1 GDIMIKVRNIY
12 VLVTKELKKL
22 TRVPAHL
29 FQAILFPIV
38 LTGAFGLAFGSFGR
52 TGNEITFTIG
62 IVNNDRTEWAEYFIG
77 NISEN
82 TLLVEILYED
92 QEIALQD
99 LRQGKIDAVVK
110 IPKNFHN
117 SIESFWDQP
126 NNASAWKIAE
136 VELFVDQGS
145 FTGTNTIPPLTQQ
158 ALQKTLHGEQVTTT
172 PQPVYIGTPSQI
184 SVEHYTQFDY
194 MAPGMFAFAAI
205 FLTLIV
211 AEGFT
216 EERMK
221 GISRRIQLTP
231 TSAGDI
237 VLSNITANMIIA
249 GLQVILIFAIAGI
262 MGFNPQGGMIGIIV
276 AFMFVSLLAFCNV
289 GFGLIA
295 ASIAKTPGAA
305 TTISFAII
313 LPQMFLGTFIP
324 VPKAF
329 GQMVPSYY
337 VTDGLTSI
345 LLRGA
350 SVTSQTILMDLG
362 IVIGFCVV
370 ITVSGIVIFAKFG
383 RDKLK

>member
-1 GDIMIKVRNIY
+1 MKVKNIH
-12 VLVTKELKKL
+12 VLVKKELKKL

-62 IVNNDRTEWAEYFIG
+62 IVDNDRTEWAEYFIG

-82 TLLVEILYED
+82 ALFVESLYED

-99 LRQGKIDAVVK
+99 LKQGKIDALII
-110 IPKNFHN
+110 IPNNFQA
-117 SIESFWDQP
+117 SIESFWEQP
-126 NNASAWKIAE
+126 NNVSTWKIAE
-136 VELFVDQGS
+136 VKLFVDQGS
-145 FTGTNTIPPLTQQ
+145 YTGINAIPPSIQQ
-158 ALQKTLHGEQVTTT
+158 ALQKTLHGEQVTTA
-172 PQPVYIGTPSQI
+172 PQPVHIGTPSQV
-184 SVEHYTQFDY
+184 SVERYTQFDY

-221 GISRRIQLTP
+221 GILRRIQLTP
-231 TSAGDI
+231 TSPGDI
-237 VLSNITANMIIA
+237 VLSNIIANMLIA
-249 GLQVILIFAIAGI
+249 VVQVILIVII
-262 MGFNPQGGMIGIIV
+262 SCVMGFNPQGGLIGIIV
-276 AFMFVSLLAFCNV
+276 AFTFVSLLAFCNV

-305 TTISFAII
+305 TTISFAFI
-313 LPQMFLGTFIP
+313 LPQMFLGTFMP
-324 VPKAF
+324 VPKEF
-329 GQMVPSYY
+329 GQLVPSYY

-350 SVTSQTILMDLG
+350 SVTSYTILMDLG
-362 IVIGFCVV
+362 IIIGFCVV
-370 ITVSGIVIFAKFG
+370 ITVSGVIIFAKFG
-383 RDKLK
+383 RDKLR

>member
-1 GDIMIKVRNIY
+1 MKMKVRNIH
-12 VLVTKELKKL
+12 VLVSKELKKL

-52 TGNEITFTIG
+52 MSNEITFAIG
-62 IVNNDRTEWAEYFIG
+62 IVDNDRTQWAEYFIG

-82 TLLVEILYED
+82 ALFIDSRYEN

-99 LRQGKIDAVVK
+99 LRQGKIDALII
-110 IPKNFHN
+110 IPNNFHI

-136 VELFVDQGS
+136 LELFVDQGS
-145 FTGTNTIPPLTQQ
+145 FTGINAIPPSIQQ
-158 ALQKTLHGEQVTTT
+158 VLQKTLHGEQVTTA
-172 PQPVYIGTPSQI
+172 PQPVYIGTPSQV

-221 GISRRIQLTP
+221 GILRRIQLTP
-231 TSAGDI
+231 TSPGDI
-237 VLSNITANMIIA
+237 VLSNIVANMIIA
-249 GLQVILIFAIAGI
+249 VLQVTLIFLISGV
-262 MGFNPQGGMIGIIV
+262 MGFNPQGGLIGVIV
-276 AFMFVSLLAFCNV
+276 AFTFVSFLAFCNV

-295 ASIAKTPGAA
+295 ASLAKTSGAA
-305 TTISFAII
+305 TSISFAFI
-313 LPQMFLGTFIP
+313 LPQMFLGTFMP
-324 VPKAF
+324 VPREF
-329 GQMVPSYY
+329 GQLVPSYY

-350 SVTSQTILMDLG
+350 PVTSQTILMDLG
-362 IVIGFCVV
+362 IIVGFCVV
-370 ITVSGIVIFAKFG
+370 ITAFGIIIFAKFG
-383 RDKLK
+383 RDKLS

>member
-1 GDIMIKVRNIY
+1 MKLRKIH
-12 VLVTKELKKL
+12 VLVKKELKKL

-38 LTGAFGLAFGSFGR
+38 LTGAFGLAFGSFGG
-52 TGNEITFTIG
+52 TDNEITFTIG
-62 IVNNDRTEWAEYFIG
+62 IVDNDRTELAELFIG

-82 TLLVEILYED
+82 ALFVERLYEN
-92 QEIALQD
+92 QETALQD
-99 LRQGKIDAVVK
+99 LKQGKIDALLI
-110 IPKNFHN
+110 IPSNFHL
-117 SIESFWDQP
+117 SIESFWEQP
-126 NNASAWKIAE
+126 NNASAWIIAE
-136 VELFVDQGS
+136 IELFVDQGS
-145 FTGTNTIPPLTQQ
+145 FTGSNAIPPSIQHV
-158 ALQKTLHGEQVTTT
+158 LQKTLHGEQVTTA
-172 PQPVYIGTPSQI
+172 PQPVHIGTPSQV
-184 SVEHYTQFDY
+184 SVERYTQFDY

-221 GISRRIQLTP
+221 GILRRIQLTP
-231 TSAGDI
+231 TSPEDI
-237 VLSNITANMIIA
+237 VLSNIIANMIIA
-249 GLQVILIFAIAGI
+249 GLQVTLIFVISGV
-262 MGFNPQGGMIGIIV
+262 MGFNPQGGYMGVVV
-276 AFMFVSLLAFCNV
+276 AFTFVSLLAFCNV

-305 TTISFAII
+305 TTISFTFI

-324 VPKAF
+324 VPKEL
-329 GQMVPSYY
+329 GQLVPSYY

-362 IVIGFCVV
+362 IILGFCVV
-370 ITVSGIVIFAKFG
+370 ITAAGIIIFAKLG